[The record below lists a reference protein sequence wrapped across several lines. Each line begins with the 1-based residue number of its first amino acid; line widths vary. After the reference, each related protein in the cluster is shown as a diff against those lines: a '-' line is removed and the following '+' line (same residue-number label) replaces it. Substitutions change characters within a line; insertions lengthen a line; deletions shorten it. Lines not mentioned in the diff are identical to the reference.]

1 MTSQNF
7 IRAFFCILCLA
18 IIPGSS
24 VNGADM
30 GFYDTKSSGPN
41 IITEKKAGR
50 ALFKNHRLTL
60 EAINTPLLQI
70 LEIIKKQCK
79 VKVIGLENRF
89 NEKITFIAGNEP
101 VEKALK
107 RLLRDMGEENYAFL
121 YSKTR
126 LRRVMIFP
134 GSKSEFPRTPEPAGS
149 KVQKQNP
156 LVVKAVKII
165 RINKGTQAENLDLQ
179 KNDFVVEYDG
189 VKITNSKQLVE
200 LVNRKSPDDVVE
212 MVVVRD
218 KVPFR
223 IVLNGGLIGIN
234 IRTVHVKRSVLGR

>member
-1 MTSQNF
+1 MTSQNLIRPLFF
-7 IRAFFCILCLA
+7 ILWLVIILA
-18 IIPGSS
+18 PS
-24 VNGADM
+24 VNSADP
-30 GFYDTKSSGPN
+30 GLYDTRSSGPD
-41 IITEKKAGR
+41 IITEKKAR
-50 ALFKNHRLTL
+50 RTRFKNHRLNV
-60 EAINTPLLQI
+60 EAINTPLSQV
-70 LEIIKKQCK
+70 LEEIKKQCK
-79 VKVIGLENRF
+79 VRVTGLESRF
-89 NEKITFIAGNEP
+89 SEKITFIAKNEP

-126 LRRVMIFP
+126 LRRVMTFP
-134 GSKSEFPRTPEPAGS
+134 GSKSEFPRTPEPASS
-149 KVQKQNP
+149 KVQEQNP
-156 LVVKAVKII
+156 LVVKAVKVI

-189 VKITNSKQLVE
+189 VKITNSKQLVD
-200 LVNRKSPDDVVE
+200 LVKRKSPDDVVE

-218 KVPFR
+218 KMPFR